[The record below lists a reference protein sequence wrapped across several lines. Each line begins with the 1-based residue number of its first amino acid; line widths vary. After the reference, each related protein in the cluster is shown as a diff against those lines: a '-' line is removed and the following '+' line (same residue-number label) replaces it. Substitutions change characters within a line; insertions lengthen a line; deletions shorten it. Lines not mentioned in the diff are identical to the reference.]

1 MKFVQ
6 TLLALA
12 LAGGM
17 AGAHA
22 ASPTDTT
29 YNMGPLTTTP
39 YVNTHTVMAGTSFTL
54 PTTGTT
60 QYNFTDTYNFSISGL
75 PAAASTGV
83 AVDLDLGN
91 LSFHISNLKVDLFDA
106 GDTWLAGDLVTDAN
120 DVQVN
125 VNAILSN
132 GNYYFKVRGFA
143 DGVGTNQGIY
153 TFTAAAVPEAEAYAM
168 MLAGLGL
175 VGFMVS
181 RRRSVAAL

>member
-17 AGAHA
+17 AGAYA

-29 YNMGPLTTTP
+29 YNMGTLSTTP
-39 YVNTHTVMAGTSFTL
+39 YVNTHTVMAGTNFTL

-60 QYNFTDTYNFSISGL
+60 QYNFTDTYNFTVSGL

-83 AVDLDLGN
+83 AVDLDLGSV
-91 LSFHISNLKVDLFDA
+91 SFHISNLKLDLFDA
-106 GDTWLAGDLVTDAN
+106 GNLWLAGDLVTGSSDT
-120 DVQVN
+120 VVN
-125 VNAILSN
+125 VNAVLGN

-143 DGVGTNQGIY
+143 DGDITNQGIY
-153 TFTAAAVPEAEAYAM
+153 TFTAAAVPEAKSYAM

-175 VGFMVS
+175 VGLMVERAK
-181 RRRSVAAL
+181 RRRI

>member
-22 ASPTDTT
+22 ASPTDATF
-29 YNMGPLTTTP
+29 NMGTLNATP
-39 YVNTHTVMAGTSFTL
+39 YVNTHTVMAGTDFTL
-54 PTTGTT
+54 PPTGATL
-60 QYNFTDTYNFSISGL
+60 YNFTDTYTFTVSGL

-83 AVDLDLGN
+83 AVDLDLGS
-91 LSFHISNLKVDLFDA
+91 LSFHISNLKLDLFDA
-106 GDTWLAGDLVTDAN
+106 GNTWLAGDIVTGSN
-120 DVQVN
+120 DLQVN
-125 VNAILSN
+125 VNASLSN
-132 GNYYFKVRGFA
+132 GNYYFLVRGYA

-153 TFTAAAVPEAEAYAM
+153 TFTAAAVPEAQTYAM

-175 VGFMVS
+175 VGFTVL
-181 RRRSVAAL
+181 RRRTL